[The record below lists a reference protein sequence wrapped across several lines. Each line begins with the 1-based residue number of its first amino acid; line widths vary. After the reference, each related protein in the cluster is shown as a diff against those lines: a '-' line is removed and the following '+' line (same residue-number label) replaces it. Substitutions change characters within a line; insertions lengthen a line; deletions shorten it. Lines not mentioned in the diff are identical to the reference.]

1 MSLPAWCNGSRF
13 FPPEILTLFP
23 GEFRSLAM
31 GFGGIPP
38 GPSSRRIW
46 SALRAVFAFECPRPP
61 LRDFTIEM
69 GEAAQS
75 RKPSGADESAG
86 GFCSADFSGAS
97 PVASALGIRSGAT
110 PRGRSM
116 PRSVAAN
123 FAVHSN
129 ASVVASSNAAS
140 STICALRSAASRKA
154 VMASLLTLRG
164 IPLVT

>member
-1 MSLPAWCNGSRF
+1 ML

-75 RKPSGADESAG
+75 RKPSGTFIGAG
-86 GFCSADFSGAS
+86 GF
-97 PVASALGIRSGAT
+97 SALCGFPHFYGEVSERRPWAFKREDRPKGA
-110 PRGRSM
+110 PNS
-116 PRSVAAN
+116 PAAWSRRDT
-123 FAVHSN
+123 AEAHSQT
-129 ASVVASSNAAS
+129 AKLA
-140 STICALRSAASRKA
+140 RK
-154 VMASLLTLRG
+154 
-164 IPLVT
+164 